1 MTTVVSFEPLFPED
15 RVLDPL
21 IERTTELVDSSQK
34 LLAVSGTPFAAAL
47 VPQLRA
53 MNSYY
58 TNKIEG
64 QHTTPARIEAALKRD
79 YSADVAERK
88 KQRLAMAHIA
98 TESSLEEEWDLLA
111 TPALFEPARLT
122 AIHERFLFLFAGR

>member
-1 MTTVVSFEPLFPED
+1 MTTLVSFEPLFPEE

-21 IERTTELVDSSQK
+21 LERTTELVDSSQK
-34 LLAVSGTPFAAAL
+34 LLAVHETPLAAAL
-47 VPQLRA
+47 IPQLRA

-79 YSADVAERK
+79 YSADIAERK
-88 KQRLAMAHIA
+88 KQHLAMAHIA
-98 TESSLEEEWDLLA
+98 TEAALEAQWNALTL
-111 TPALFEPARLT
+111 PALFEP
-122 AIHERFLFLFAGR
+122 